1 MAVKNSGTSL
11 SFKDDIEKEFGE
23 NDTRSL
29 GGYQVQSGGSNF
41 PLDLGGG
48 LQFSSIDDGI
58 PGTGEIKFSDFYS
71 KKLNVVVDFY
81 TGVEEFQKNAKTRY
95 GNNNKVLIVG
105 GYGDKPS
112 STSGK
117 KVYIFVNKS
126 LGAKTN
132 PSSQYEVALK
142 TGNWDSNTD
151 LIVRVGTGGKIRGAG
166 GKGGKGKKDAAG
178 EDGTRG
184 SSALGITY
192 SGTTVT
198 NFGKIQAGY
207 GGGGGGAG
215 NGADVKTGKKS
226 SVYETSSGGGGGG
239 GAGNPVGPKGTSEQ
253 GATSNG
259 GDGGDGTK
267 NNGGALGGGGTNAG
281 AGGKGGGLDTD
292 VNAAKAPD
300 GGASSKYAKGN
311 GGDNGYAIVTSHSSN
326 PVITGTAVQGR
337 IKKNQ
342 TPS

>member
-48 LQFSSIDDGI
+48 LQFSSIDEGI
-58 PGTGEIKFSDFYS
+58 PGSGEIKFSDFYS

-81 TGVEEFQKNAKTRY
+81 TGGEEFQKVAKTRY
-95 GNNNKVLIVG
+95 SNNSKVLIVG
-105 GYGDKPS
+105 GYGNKPS
-112 STSGK
+112 STTGK
-117 KVYIFVNKS
+117 KVHIFVNKS

-132 PSSQYEVALK
+132 PSSEYEVALK
-142 TGNWDSNTD
+142 TGNWDSNTE
-151 LIVRVGTGGKIRGAG
+151 LIVRVGTGGEIRGAG
-166 GKGGKGKKDAAG
+166 GKGGNGKKDAGG
-178 EDGTRG
+178 ENGTRG

-192 SGTTVT
+192 SGTVVT

-215 NGADVKTGKKS
+215 NGANVSTGKKS
-226 SVYETSSGGGGGG
+226 STYETSSGGGGGG
-239 GAGNPVGPKGTSEQ
+239 GAGNPVGLKGTSET

-267 NNGGALGGGGTNAG
+267 NNGGPFGGGGTNAG

-292 VNAAKAPD
+292 VNAAKAPN
-300 GGASSKYAKGN
+300 GTASSKHGAGI

-326 PVITGTAVQGR
+326 PTVNGNAVQGR
-337 IKKNQ
+337 IKNNQ
-342 TPS
+342 APS

>member
-48 LQFSSIDDGI
+48 LQFSSIDEGI
-58 PGTGEIKFSDFYS
+58 PGSGEIKFSDFYS

-81 TGVEEFQKNAKTRY
+81 TGGEEFQKVAKTRY
-95 GNNNKVLIVG
+95 SNNSKVLIVG
-105 GYGDKPS
+105 GYGNKPS
-112 STSGK
+112 STTGK
-117 KVYIFVNKS
+117 KVHIFVNKS

-132 PSSQYEVALK
+132 PSSEYEVALK
-142 TGNWDSNTD
+142 TGNWDSNTE
-151 LIVRVGTGGKIRGAG
+151 LIVRVGTGGEIRGAG
-166 GKGGKGKKDAAG
+166 GKGGNGKKDAGG
-178 EDGTRG
+178 ENGTRG
-184 SSALGITY
+184 SSTLGITY
-192 SGTTVT
+192 SDPVVT

-215 NGADVKTGKKS
+215 NGANVSTGKKS
-226 SVYETSSGGGGGG
+226 STYETSSGGGGGG
-239 GAGNPVGPKGTSEQ
+239 GAGNPVGLKGTSET

-267 NNGGALGGGGTNAG
+267 NNGGPFGGGGTNAG

-292 VNAAKAPD
+292 VNAAKAPN
-300 GGASSKYAKGN
+300 GTASSKHGAGI

-326 PVITGTAVQGR
+326 PTVNGNAVQGR
-337 IKKNQ
+337 IKNNQ
-342 TPS
+342 APS

>member
-1 MAVKNSGTSL
+1 MAVKNSGSSL

-29 GGYQVQSGGSNF
+29 GGYQVQSGGVNF
-41 PLDLGGG
+41 PLNLGGG

-58 PGTGEIKFSDFYS
+58 PATGEIKFSDFYS

-81 TGVEEFQKNAKTRY
+81 TGGEEFQKNAKTRY
-95 GNNNKVLIVG
+95 SNNSKILIVG

-117 KVYIFVNKS
+117 KIHIFVNKS

-142 TGNWDSNTD
+142 TGNWDSNTE
-151 LIVRVGTGGKIRGAG
+151 LIVTVGTGGEIRGAG
-166 GKGGKGKKDAAG
+166 GKGGIGKKDAKG
-178 EDGTRG
+178 EDGTIG

-192 SGTTVT
+192 SGTIVT

-239 GAGNPVGPKGTSEQ
+239 GAGNPIGEKGTSET

-259 GDGGDGTK
+259 GNGDDGTK
-267 NNGGALGGGGTNAG
+267 NNGGDGGDGGTNAG
-281 AGGKGGGLDTD
+281 AGGNGGGLNTG

-300 GGASSKYAKGN
+300 GGVSSKYGAGI

-326 PVITGTAVQGR
+326 PQVSNNAVQGR
-337 IKKNQ
+337 IKNNQ
-342 TPS
+342 SPS